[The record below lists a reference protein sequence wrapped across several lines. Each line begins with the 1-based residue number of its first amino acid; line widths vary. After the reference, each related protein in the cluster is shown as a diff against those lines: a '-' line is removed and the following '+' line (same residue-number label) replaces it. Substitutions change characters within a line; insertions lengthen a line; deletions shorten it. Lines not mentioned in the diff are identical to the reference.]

1 MAGNRSGASSD
12 LAGSGSAPASAVSLL
27 RFGLGA
33 VLALTARFVSFG
45 IEVRY
50 LPALDYSTVAALVAG
65 LVFGRQGVV
74 GAVGASL
81 VAMVLRNGELP
92 DPRFPLADL
101 LVGLI
106 AFELYRRLPRV
117 GRAFPNLRSWG
128 ALLLSAVV
136 GGLASASLVA
146 WAMGPRDLGAA
157 IGAWWATVITSTI
170 LLAPPAILGLLA
182 IPTVS
187 RARAP
192 IPAEVDAGQLR
203 WLRRGEGHPGV
214 RYYVAAVGP
223 WVLAVAVCAAMVD
236 PGRLSAGTYWISLIY
251 AIPVLWAANEYGLR
265 GGLLVASMVGL
276 SLLVR
281 RPFEADHV
289 AASHEA
295 WMSLQAG
302 ALIFAVIAALW
313 GGARES
319 EVRLR
324 SQLAEVNRR
333 LRRELKRTIQALQ
346 SAIAAKDAYTEGH
359 LRRVSTYALEVGR
372 SLGVSGRDL
381 ELLEL
386 ASLLHVV
393 GKIGIPERIL
403 MKPGVLDGDEVRRM
417 QDHPEIGARILED
430 VDGLAEAAPLV
441 RYHQE
446 RWDGARGGEYPG
458 YPHGLVGEAIPLGAR
473 IIAVVDAYD
482 AMTSDRPYRPA
493 KPSSA
498 AIAELRRESGHQ
510 FDPAVVE
517 VFVGVLEQRPWRDDS
532 RM

>member
-1 MAGNRSGASSD
+1 
-12 LAGSGSAPASAVSLL
+12 V
-27 RFGLGA
+27 
-33 VLALTARFVSFG
+33 
-45 IEVRY
+45 
-50 LPALDYSTVAALVAG
+50 
-65 LVFGRQGVV
+65 
-74 GAVGASL
+74 
-81 VAMVLRNGELP
+81 
-92 DPRFPLADL
+92 
-101 LVGLI
+101 
-106 AFELYRRLPRV
+106 
-117 GRAFPNLRSWG
+117 
-128 ALLLSAVV
+128 
-136 GGLASASLVA
+136 
-146 WAMGPRDLGAA
+146 
-157 IGAWWATVITSTI
+157 
-170 LLAPPAILGLLA
+170 
-182 IPTVS
+182 
-187 RARAP
+187 RAP
-192 IPAEVDAGQLR
+192 IPGEVDAGYLR
-203 WLRRGEGHPGV
+203 WLRRGEGRPGV
-214 RYYVAAVGP
+214 RYYLAAVGP
-223 WVLAVAVCAAMVD
+223 WVLAVAVCVAMGD
-236 PGRLSAGTYWISLIY
+236 PIRLSAGTYWISLIY

-281 RPFEADHV
+281 RPFEAEQV

-302 ALIFAVIAALW
+302 ALIFAVIGALW

-372 SLGVSGRDL
+372 RLGLSGREL

-386 ASLLHVV
+386 ASLLHDV

-446 RWDGARGGEYPG
+446 RWDGARSGEYPG
-458 YPHGLVGEAIPLGAR
+458 YPHGLAGEGIPLGAR

-510 FDPAVVE
+510 FDPTVVE
-517 VFVGVLEQRPWRDDS
+517 AFLGVLDQRPWRDDS